1 MNSYSDILNNE
12 LIINSLKAAVKN
24 GCVNHAYIFDGEKGI
39 GKTSLAKAFA
49 KTLNCEKGG
58 EEACGECTSC
68 RTFDDGNNP
77 DIFYI
82 ENEKGIKVDDVR
94 LKINSQIMTRPYTNR
109 FKIFIIKDA
118 DMMNV
123 QAQNAF
129 LKTLEE
135 PPEFVKFLLLS
146 TNFNRF
152 LVTILSRCVLF
163 KLRPLSQPQLCALLI
178 KKGFTPYE
186 ADTAA
191 HYSNGVVGR
200 ALELHGSEEF
210 ENLSRFALDLC
221 VRMKSLDLI
230 DMYKETDALKDKK
243 DQFDTLLQLMYYIFR
258 DALVY
263 KVTSDPDRLIHSAH
277 LSEIQKICADF
288 SQRRLTK
295 ACDAIEYAR
304 RRRAA
309 NGNFQFT
316 AEELFYSIKEK

>member
-12 LIINSLKAAVKN
+12 LIINSLKSAVKS
-24 GCVNHAYIFDGEKGI
+24 GRVNHAYIFDGEKGI

-49 KTLNCEKGG
+49 KTLNCETGG
-58 EEACGECTSC
+58 EEACGQCIAC
-68 RTFDDGNNP
+68 RTFDGNNNP
-77 DIFYI
+77 DVFYI

-94 LKINSQIMTRPYTNR
+94 QKINAQLMTQPYANR
-109 FKIFIIKDA
+109 YKIFILKDA
-118 DMMNV
+118 DMMNT

-135 PPEFVKFLLLS
+135 PPAYVKFLLLS

-163 KLRPLSQPQLCALLI
+163 KLRPLSQPQLCGLLMQ
-178 KKGFTPYE
+178 KGFSRGE
-186 ADTAA
+186 AETAA
-191 HYSNGVVGR
+191 HYAHGVAGK
-200 ALELHGSEEF
+200 ALELRGSEEF
-210 ENLSRFALDLC
+210 EELSVFALDLC
-221 VRMKSLDLI
+221 VRIKGLDLI

-243 DQFDTLLQLMYYIFR
+243 DLFDTLLQLMYYIFR

-263 KVTSDPDRLIHSAH
+263 KVTNDPDRLIHSAH
-277 LSEIQKICADF
+277 LNEIKKICADF
-288 SQRRLTK
+288 SQRRLIK

-304 RRRAA
+304 RRHAA